1 MSVRLTQDELDEFLA
16 YGHTLIFTTVRHSGE
31 PFATPMWYVYRDGAF
46 FIRTMER
53 SAKVRHIRRDSR
65 VCCTVETGEAW
76 VDLKAVI
83 ANCKAEV
90 LDDEATL
97 AWVSQELDRKYEGF
111 RRPSSGLPEVTQR
124 HYAADRVVVKATPRP
139 GEIRSW
145 YNRKIRTDI

>member
-111 RRPSSGLPEVTQR
+111 RRPSSGLPEVTQH
-124 HYAADRVVVKATPRP
+124 HYAADRVV
-139 GEIRSW
+139 E
-145 YNRKIRTDI
+145 